1 MALVSTKNVMP
12 IRSTHI
18 ESRVGSQSRHPRHNQ
33 WRPDHDRPQ
42 WLSMKHQHV
51 ALRLYQELLTE
62 GNRASDFASE
72 SVLVAPRRVRVA
84 HDRGHQ
90 ERIRAE
96 RLDLEYL
103 VRILHD
109 LPQANG
115 LLKLLLP
122 LGPGL
127 SRLREDGVQPTQTT
141 IVMNGTRVHET

>member
-1 MALVSTKNVMP
+1 
-12 IRSTHI
+12 
-18 ESRVGSQSRHPRHNQ
+18 
-33 WRPDHDRPQ
+33 
-42 WLSMKHQHV
+42 MKHQHV
-51 ALRLYQELLTE
+51 ALLLYQELLTE

-72 SVLVAPRRVRVA
+72 SVLVARRRVRVA

-90 ERIRAE
+90 ERVRAE
-96 RLDLEYL
+96 RFDLEYL

-122 LGPGL
+122 LGPCLG
-127 SRLREDGVQPTQTT
+127 RLREDGVQPTQTT